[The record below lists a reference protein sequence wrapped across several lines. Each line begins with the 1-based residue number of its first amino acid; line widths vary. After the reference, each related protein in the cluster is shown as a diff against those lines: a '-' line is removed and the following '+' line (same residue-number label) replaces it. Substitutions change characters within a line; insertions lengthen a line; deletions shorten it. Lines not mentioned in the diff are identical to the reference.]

1 MGWQSSILRSVQG
14 LPIIF
19 SPQILLHVNATQF
32 DVFRAS
38 FIVRK
43 ILHEFQELSE
53 EINVTSVSAKLSK
66 LDAANTEMSEYSKQ
80 TLPSVGLGT
89 EGLLEMIKSA
99 KVFEKKN
106 LRDCVN
112 LLRTAGWDVSKFTYG
127 TLRTRVE
134 W

>member
-1 MGWQSSILRSVQG
+1 VLRSVG
-14 LPIIF
+14 GVPVIF

-43 ILHEFQELSE
+43 LLHEFKTMSE
-53 EINVTSVSAKLSK
+53 AILVSSVGPKISK
-66 LDAANTEMSEYSKQ
+66 LNSKNTEIGEFSGQILQSI
-80 TLPSVGLGT
+80 GLGS
-89 EGLLEMIKSA
+89 EGLLAMIKNA
-99 KVFEKKN
+99 KIFEKKN
-106 LRDCVN
+106 MRDCVN
-112 LLRTAGWDVSKFTYG
+112 LLRTAGWDVSKFTFG